1 MIYLHKL
8 NSKRTISSLSDFI
21 HNVFLYDG
29 FFNVIGQFSNKK
41 NLFLIANFGSTF
53 FFFRYDNGLFSRTD
67 SHEKSE
73 LFSGLKLFTNIMQT
87 VIQFIET
94 L

>member
-8 NSKRTISSLSDFI
+8 NSERTVSSLSDFI

-41 NLFLIANFGSTF
+41 KLFLIANFGSTF
-53 FFFRYDNGLFSRTD
+53 FFLDMIMDFSP
-67 SHEKSE
+67 E
-73 LFSGLKLFTNIMQT
+73 LIVMKKVNYSPD
-87 VIQFIET
+87 
-94 L
+94 